1 MLHDVTL
8 HVTLK
13 KLYFIIVHD
22 MLQHVTPTFKR
33 LIVFLKAGVTCCNM
47 SKAIVKYN
55 SFGVTCSV
63 TIVNRII
70 HGLEAYLQDNR
81 THYYLC
87 HCSGL
92 CKTWYLSDHVP
103 IVFLHIN
110 NQ

>member
-1 MLHDVTL
+1 
-8 HVTLK
+8 
-13 KLYFIIVHD
+13 
-22 MLQHVTPTFKR
+22 
-33 LIVFLKAGVTCCNM
+33 M

-103 IVFLHIN
+103 IVFLHIKQLIAERWSHLFMHNGN
-110 NQ
+110 N